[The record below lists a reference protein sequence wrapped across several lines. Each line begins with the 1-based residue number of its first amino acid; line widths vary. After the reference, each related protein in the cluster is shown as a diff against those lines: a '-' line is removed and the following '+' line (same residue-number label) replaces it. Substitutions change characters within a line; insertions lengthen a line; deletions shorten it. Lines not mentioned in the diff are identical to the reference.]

1 MRTTHLLRRINN
13 DLFRW
18 RHAEYRQQMRREWE
32 KQELQRLG
40 FKVYAPHDDKDI
52 NDKENAKQDKL
63 AERIVAN
70 DTLGME
76 TSDVMIFDY
85 LPHAGTICEMG
96 YAQHLKRTSE
106 KDIKIYVQCTDIRQ
120 GTGHIPDEQDRME
133 FSINQYV
140 YGVIMDIT
148 DGRGIQTFDEI
159 AVTVLSED
167 NDVIKT

>member
-1 MRTTHLLRRINN
+1 MIYLGGDMLSIG
-13 DLFRW
+13 
-18 RHAEYRQQMRREWE
+18 QQMRREWE

-85 LPHAGTICEMG
+85 LPHAQGTICEMG
-96 YAQHLKRTSE
+96 YAQHLKEQVRKILKFMFNVLTSDKE
-106 KDIKIYVQCTDIRQ
+106 QVIYQTNKTEWSSV
-120 GTGHIPDEQDRME
+120 
-133 FSINQYV
+133 SIN
-140 YGVIMDIT
+140 MCM
-148 DGRGIQTFDEI
+148 
-159 AVTVLSED
+159 A
-167 NDVIKT
+167 

>member
-1 MRTTHLLRRINN
+1 M
-13 DLFRW
+13 
-18 RHAEYRQQMRREWE
+18 E

-85 LPHAGTICEMG
+85 LPHKGQFAKWGMHST
-96 YAQHLKRTSE
+96 LKEQVRKILKFMFNVLTSE
-106 KDIKIYVQCTDIRQ
+106 RNRSYTRRTRQNGVQYQ
-120 GTGHIPDEQDRME
+120 
-133 FSINQYV
+133 SICVWRN
-140 YGVIMDIT
+140 YGYY
-148 DGRGIQTFDEI
+148 
-159 AVTVLSED
+159 
-167 NDVIKT
+167 

>member
-1 MRTTHLLRRINN
+1 MIYLGGDMLSIG
-13 DLFRW
+13 
-18 RHAEYRQQMRREWE
+18 QQMRREWE

-85 LPHAGTICEMG
+85 LPHAQGQFAKWGMHST
-96 YAQHLKRTSE
+96 LKEQVRKILKFMFNVLTSDKE
-106 KDIKIYVQCTDIRQ
+106 QVIYQTNKTEWSSV
-120 GTGHIPDEQDRME
+120 
-133 FSINQYV
+133 SIN
-140 YGVIMDIT
+140 MCM
-148 DGRGIQTFDEI
+148 
-159 AVTVLSED
+159 A
-167 NDVIKT
+167 